1 MSDRPIPKM
10 LRPLRDVGE
19 IKDTGYR
26 IVMAREAKITD
37 EQINAIWRDN
47 ASMYKQA
54 RAIEA
59 AVRKECETN
68 ARDAERLRELL
79 RHVRGT
85 LHPDHQL
92 AHEIDSALAEQEKK
106 DDPWRGS
113 EEA

>member
-1 MSDRPIPKM
+1 MLNRPIPKM

-26 IVMAREAKITD
+26 IVMAREAKMTD

-59 AVRKECETN
+59 EVRAECEA
-68 ARDAERLRELL
+68 ARPISSRVAVFCARHQGAHATFTTTVTAIVQVPYCPGCEKEAADAEL
-79 RHVRGT
+79 
-85 LHPDHQL
+85 
-92 AHEIDSALAEQEKK
+92 
-106 DDPWRGS
+106 
-113 EEA
+113 